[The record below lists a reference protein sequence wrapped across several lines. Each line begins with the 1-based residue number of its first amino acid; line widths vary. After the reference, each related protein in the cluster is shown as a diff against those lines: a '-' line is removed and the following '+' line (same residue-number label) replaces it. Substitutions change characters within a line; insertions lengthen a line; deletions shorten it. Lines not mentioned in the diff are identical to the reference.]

1 MNIVDLNEANQ
12 GNKNVDFLLMN
23 MTPSLNDLHQ
33 VLAKSEDLIA
43 K

>member
-1 MNIVDLNEANQ
+1 MNIVDVNEANQ

-23 MTPSLNDLHQ
+23 MTRSCNDLH
-33 VLAKSEDLIA
+33 LSKSEDLIA